1 MLIIMAGKKK
11 APTKAVAKNTTKII
25 AEQTD
30 VPNNVTELKG
40 EPIEVNGVTGVEE
53 LAEPDVI
60 SKTNGKQ
67 VVKTKK
73 GKGQKNNVEVEV
85 SDDKP
90 VTVKSKRNN
99 QSNGDE
105 KQSTSNPKKSISTNG
120 TARTKRK
127 QEPENLPQST
137 SSKRPKRKSLEEQ
150 AIEVK
155 RKKTEKTSDKI
166 AIDNRIETPGIMM
179 IKGRD
184 IVIAGLFGLG
194 PDREQL
200 TNLTELKNYKFK
212 LIAAGS
218 MHVLGVTEDGKL
230 MSWGCNDEGA
240 LGRDT
245 SVEDSETRPGVVQIP
260 EEEGAEIYSISA
272 GGSHSAILLSN
283 GNVYSWGTFRDKNG
297 DMGFHPDG
305 KKQLTPKLIMS
316 NVKKIAS
323 GINHLVM
330 LSKNKVYTMG
340 CGDEGQL
347 GRICQRHS
355 NRDSRVGKQLLLN
368 PQLLNL
374 RKKVDDI
381 WANYDTTFLRLSDS
395 SIYSF
400 GLNAH
405 GQLGVEND
413 EKCVYFPQMSESL
426 SRLKI
431 KSISA
436 GTQHVTLLDEQG
448 AVYVLGDYKDGR
460 LGMDIAEN
468 QKVPKVLSSLPQ
480 IKLATCGSDN
490 SFVITENNK
499 LMAWGIGFEE
509 KDDNDV
515 IYYIPTD
522 IDAANRIDQKTIVQ
536 ATSSDSAVFLL
547 LQD

>member
-1 MLIIMAGKKK
+1 MAGKKK
-11 APTKAVAKNTTKII
+11 GPTKTVAKNTTKTVTEHVDIL
-25 AEQTD
+25 
-30 VPNNVTELKG
+30 NNTTELKE
-40 EPIEVNGVTGVEE
+40 EPKEVNGLTGIDEFT
-53 LAEPDVI
+53 EPDVI
-60 SKTNGKQ
+60 LKTNGKQ
-67 VVKTKK
+67 VVKIKK
-73 GKGQKNNVEVEV
+73 AKGQKKNVEVVEV
-85 SDDKP
+85 SNDKL
-90 VTVKSKRNN
+90 VTVKSKRKN
-99 QSNGDE
+99 QSNDDD
-105 KQSTSNPKKSISTNG
+105 KQSTSANSKKIVSTND
-120 TARTKRK
+120 TIRTKRK
-127 QEPENLPQST
+127 QESENQSQPT
-137 SSKRPKRKSLEEQ
+137 SSNRSKRKSLEEQ
-150 AIEVK
+150 ATDVK
-155 RKKTEKTSDKI
+155 RIKTENTSDKI
-166 AIDNRIETPGIMM
+166 AIDNRIETSGIMM

-184 IVIAGLFGLG
+184 IVVAGLFGLG

-260 EEEGAEIYSISA
+260 EEEDAEIYSISA

-297 DMGFHPDG
+297 DMGFHPSG
-305 KKQLTPKLIMS
+305 EKQLKPKLIIS
-316 NVKKIAS
+316 HVKKISS

-355 NRDSRVGKQLLLN
+355 NRDSRVGKQLLLK

-381 WANYDTTFLRLSDS
+381 WANYDTTFVRLSDS

-413 EKCVYFPQMSESL
+413 DKCVYFPQISESL

-490 SFVITENNK
+490 SFVVTENNK

-509 KDDNDV
+509 KDYSDV
-515 IYYIPTD
+515 IYYTPTD
-522 IDAANRIDQKTIVQ
+522 IDTANKIEQKTIVQ

>member
-1 MLIIMAGKKK
+1 MAGKKK
-11 APTKAVAKNTTKII
+11 GPTKAVAKNTTK
-25 AEQTD
+25 TVND
-30 VPNNVTELKG
+30 VPNNTTVIKE
-40 EPIEVNGVTGVEE
+40 EPKEVNGLTGIDE

-67 VVKTKK
+67 VVKIKK

-85 SDDKP
+85 SDDKL

-105 KQSTSNPKKSISTNG
+105 KRQSTSATPKKIVATNG
-120 TARTKRK
+120 NTRTKRK
-127 QEPENLPQST
+127 QESENQPQPT
-137 SSKRPKRKSLEEQ
+137 SSKGPKRKSFEEP
-150 AIEVK
+150 ATEVK
-155 RKKTEKTSDKI
+155 RKKTEKSSDKI

-245 SVEDSETRPGVVQIP
+245 SAEDSETRPGIVQIP

-297 DMGFHPDG
+297 DMGFQPNG
-305 KKQLTPKLIMS
+305 EKQLKPKLIMTQ
-316 NVKKIAS
+316 VKKIAS

-355 NRDSRVGKQLLLN
+355 NRDSRVGKKLLLN

-413 EKCVYFPQMSESL
+413 DKCVYFPQISESL

-480 IKLATCGSDN
+480 IKIATCGSDN
-490 SFVITENNK
+490 SFVVTENNK
-499 LMAWGIGFEE
+499 LMAWGVGFEE
-509 KDDNDV
+509 KDYSDV

-522 IDAANRIDQKTIVQ
+522 IDTANKIEQKTIVQ

>member
-1 MLIIMAGKKK
+1 MAGKKK
-11 APTKAVAKNTTKII
+11 APTKAVAKNTTKTN

-30 VPNNVTELKG
+30 VPSDVTELNG

-73 GKGQKNNVEVEV
+73 SKGQKNNVEVEV
-85 SDDKP
+85 SDDKLI
-90 VTVKSKRNN
+90 TVKSKRNN

-137 SSKRPKRKSLEEQ
+137 SSKRSKRKSLEEQ

-413 EKCVYFPQMSESL
+413 DKCVYFPQMSESL

-490 SFVITENNK
+490 SFVVTENNK

-522 IDAANRIDQKTIVQ
+522 VDAANRIDQKTIVQ

>member
-1 MLIIMAGKKK
+1 MAGKKK
-11 APTKAVAKNTTKII
+11 ESTKTVAKKTNATTDKEKSEVLNKSSEIN
-25 AEQTD
+25 EKSQD
-30 VPNNVTELKG
+30 VNG
-40 EPIEVNGVTGVEE
+40 IEVHS
-53 LAEPDVI
+53 EPDVI
-60 SKTNGKQ
+60 TNGKDTDIKVKPQKSQKKYEEAIATNGKQ
-67 VVKTKK
+67 RSNAVASRK
-73 GKGQKNNVEVEV
+73 
-85 SDDKP
+85 S
-90 VTVKSKRNN
+90 VTN
-99 QSNGDE
+99 SND
-105 KQSTSNPKKSISTNG
+105 
-120 TARTKRK
+120 ARANKRK
-127 QEPENLPQST
+127 QEPENNENKPQSN
-137 SSKRPKRKSLEEQ
+137 SKSKRKSPEEQ
-150 AIEVK
+150 TAEVK
-155 RKKTEKTSDKI
+155 RKKTEKVIDKI
-166 AIDNRIETPGIMM
+166 AVDNRIKDAGVVM

-184 IVIAGLFGLG
+184 IVIGGLFGLG

-200 TNLTELKNYKFK
+200 TNLTELKNLKFK

-218 MHVLGVTEDGKL
+218 MHVLGVTDDDKL

-245 SVEDSETRPGVVQIP
+245 SVEDSETRPGTVVIP
-260 EEEGAEIYSISA
+260 ETDVEIYSISA
-272 GGSHSAILLSN
+272 GGSHSAVLFSN

-297 DMGFHPDG
+297 DMGFDPSG
-305 KKQLTPKLIMS
+305 EKQLKPKLIMS

-330 LSKNKVYTMG
+330 LSKNNKVYTMG

-355 NRDSRVGKQLLLN
+355 NRESRVGKQLLLN
-368 PQLLNL
+368 PQLLKF

-381 WANYDTTFLRLSDS
+381 WADYDTTFLRLSDS
-395 SIYSF
+395 TIYSF

-413 EKCVYFPQMSESL
+413 DKCIYFPQLSESL

-460 LGMDIAEN
+460 LGIDIAET

-490 SFVITENNK
+490 SFVVTENNK

-509 KDDNDV
+509 KDDTDV
-515 IYYIPTD
+515 IYYTPTD
-522 IDAANRIDQKTIVQ
+522 IDLVNKLDKKTVVQ
-536 ATSSDSAVFLL
+536 ATSSDTAVFLL
-547 LQD
+547 LQDLKNI

>member
-1 MLIIMAGKKK
+1 MAGKKK
-11 APTKAVAKNTTKII
+11 GPTKTVAKNTTKTVIEP
-25 AEQTD
+25 AD
-30 VPNNVTELKG
+30 VPNITIKE
-40 EPIEVNGVTGVEE
+40 EPKEVNGLTGIDE
-53 LAEPDVI
+53 LPEPDVI
-60 SKTNGKQ
+60 SKTNG
-67 VVKTKK
+67 KTKK

-85 SDDKP
+85 SDDKL
-90 VTVKSKRNN
+90 VKVKSKQNN

-105 KQSTSNPKKSISTNG
+105 KKPSTSTNPKKIVATNG
-120 TARTKRK
+120 NARTKRK
-127 QEPENLPQST
+127 QESENQPQPT
-137 SSKRPKRKSLEEQ
+137 SSKRSKRKSLEEQ
-150 AIEVK
+150 ATEVK
-155 RKKTEKTSDKI
+155 RIKTEKISDKI
-166 AIDNRIETPGIMM
+166 AVDNRIETSGIMM

-245 SVEDSETRPGVVQIP
+245 SVEDSETRPGIVQIP

-297 DMGFHPDG
+297 DMGFQPSG
-305 KKQLTPKLIMS
+305 EKQLKPKLIMS
-316 NVKKIAS
+316 HVKKISS

-355 NRDSRVGKQLLLN
+355 NRDSRVGKKLLLN

-413 EKCVYFPQMSESL
+413 DKCVYFPQISESL

-490 SFVITENNK
+490 SFVVTENNK

-509 KDDNDV
+509 KDYSDV

-522 IDAANRIDQKTIVQ
+522 IDTANKIEQKTIVQ

>member
-1 MLIIMAGKKK
+1 MAGKKK
-11 APTKAVAKNTTKII
+11 APTKAVAKNTTKTI

-30 VPNNVTELKG
+30 VPNDVTELKG

-67 VVKTKK
+67 VVKAKK
-73 GKGQKNNVEVEV
+73 SKGQKNNVEVEV
-85 SDDKP
+85 SDDKL

-137 SSKRPKRKSLEEQ
+137 SSKRSKRKSLEEQ

-260 EEEGAEIYSISA
+260 EEESAEIYSISA

-413 EKCVYFPQMSESL
+413 DKCVYFPQMSESL

-490 SFVITENNK
+490 SFVVTENNK

-522 IDAANRIDQKTIVQ
+522 VDAANRIDQKTIVQ

>member
-1 MLIIMAGKKK
+1 MAGKKK
-11 APTKAVAKNTTKII
+11 APTKAVTKKTTK
-25 AEQTD
+25 A
-30 VPNNVTELKG
+30 VTIKSAGINE
-40 EPIEVNGVTGVEE
+40 EPIEVNGITDVDVQ
-53 LAEPDVI
+53 AEPNVI
-60 SKTNGKQ
+60 SKTNGEENGN
-67 VVKTKK
+67 KK
-73 GKGQKNNVEVEV
+73 NLRKNEKKNVEVEMPNG
-85 SDDKP
+85 KQTP
-90 VTVKSKRNN
+90 VKIPQKKQTNKE
-99 QSNGDE
+99 E
-105 KQSTSNPKKSISTNG
+105 KQPPISKKSISNNDN
-120 TARTKRK
+120 ARAKRK
-127 QEPENLPQST
+127 QDPEIEPQT
-137 SSKRPKRKSLEEQ
+137 SSNSKRPKRKSADEPKT
-150 AIEVK
+150 EVK
-155 RKKTEKTSDKI
+155 RIKTEKSSDLM
-166 AIDNRIETPGIMM
+166 AFDNRIESSAVMM

-184 IVIAGLFGLG
+184 IVVAGLFGLG

-200 TNLTELKNYKFK
+200 TNLTELKNFKFK
-212 LIAAGS
+212 LVAAGS

-245 SVEDSETRPGVVQIP
+245 SVEDSETKPGVVEIP
-260 EEEGAEIYSISA
+260 EENVEIYSISA
-272 GGSHSAILLSN
+272 GGSHSALLLSN

-297 DMGFHPDG
+297 DMGFHPNGD
-305 KKQLTPKLIMS
+305 KQLKPRFIMG
-316 NVKKIAS
+316 NAKKIAS
-323 GINHLVM
+323 GINHLVI

-355 NRDSRVGKQLLLN
+355 NRESRIGKQLLLN

-374 RKKVDDI
+374 RKKVEDI
-381 WANYDTTFLRLSDS
+381 WANYDTTFLRSSDS
-395 SIYSF
+395 TIYSF

-413 EKCVYFPQMSESL
+413 DKCVYFPQISESL

-490 SFVITENNK
+490 TFVITENNK

-509 KDDNDV
+509 KDDSDV
-515 IYYIPTD
+515 IYYTPTD
-522 IDAANRIDQKTIVQ
+522 IDAANRLDQKVVVQ
-536 ATSSDSAVFLL
+536 ATSSDTAVFLL
-547 LQD
+547 LQN